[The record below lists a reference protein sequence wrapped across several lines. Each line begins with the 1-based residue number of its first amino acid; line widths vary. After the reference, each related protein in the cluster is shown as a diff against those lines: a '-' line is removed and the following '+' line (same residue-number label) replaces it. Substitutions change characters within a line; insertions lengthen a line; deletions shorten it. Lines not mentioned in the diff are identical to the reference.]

1 MLKCP
6 IHELPGNV
14 IIDNFYARLSFQ
26 DKTLLDTSCSGSFT
40 RNKEEFKRDL
50 LDRIQ
55 ENTEGWENDKDRE
68 SGIIYD
74 YKCIE
79 AFMDTDKFRNM
90 SATYGL
96 DSQVAANLYKAF
108 ASHYELPKKNFDKYH
123 EPYKDKIDSSINKCV
138 VVETADHVIPEA
150 YIEKTPFPAKMKEY
164 SVINSA
170 VHKSEKKPI
179 EPEEQIKVEP
189 AVAIVKDLVTE
200 NVEDGH
206 IIFCEDA
213 SNIVSHPNKPK
224 QVSVPMLSVRI
235 GDHCYYGLCDIGASV
250 SAIPYELYTEIMH
263 EIDSCELE
271 DIDVV
276 IQLANRETISPIG
289 IVRDVEVL
297 CDCKKEKILTKFA
310 GESYEFNFSKFT
322 KTPYKADLPSDDF
335 KMEQCASIVLVPNNP
350 LQQHLEDSES
360 EVFRKERDELEE
372 IFLRQPIL
380 KHDLPV
386 EDLGTTPPPKEDP
399 VFDLKPLPDNLKYA
413 HIDDKK
419 IYPVIISSKLT
430 EFEEERLLEILKK
443 HRGAIG
449 YTLDDLKGISP
460 SICQHA
466 INMEDDAKPVV
477 EHQRRLIPKMKEV
490 VRNEVLRLLEAGII
504 YPIAD
509 SRWVSPVHCVPKK
522 GGMTVVPN
530 DNDELIPQRVVV
542 GYRMCIDFRKVNK
555 VTKKDH
561 YPLPFIDQMLERLS
575 KNTHFCFLDGY
586 SGFSQIA
593 VKTKD
598 QEKTTFTCPY
608 GTYAYRRMP
617 FGLCNAPATFQ
628 RCMSAIFH
636 GFCESIVEVFMDDFS
651 VYGNSFDSCLRN
663 LDKVLQ
669 RCEETNLVLNWE
681 KCHFMVNEGIVLG
694 HKISERG
701 IEVDRAKV
709 EAIEKMPYPR
719 DVKGIRSVLGHAG
732 FYRRFIKDFSKISKP
747 LTNLLQKD
755 VPFVFDDDCKE
766 AFETLKKALTTAP
779 IVEPPDWNL
788 PFEIMCDA
796 SDFAVGAVLGQRV
809 DKKLN
814 VIHYASKTLDAAQ
827 RNYATTEKEL
837 LAVVFACDKFRSYIV
852 DSKVTIHTDHAA
864 IRYLMTK
871 KDAKPRLIRW
881 VLLLQEF
888 DLHIVDRKG
897 ADNPVADNLSRL
909 ENIAYDPV
917 PVNDSFP
924 NEQLAVIKYLPPT
937 FSAQQRRK
945 FFYDLR
951 HYFWDDPHL
960 YKEGVDGIMRRCV
973 PEYEQQEILSKCH
986 GSAYGGHHAGERTAQ
1001 KVLQSGF
1008 YWPTLFKDARKF
1020 ILSCDECQ
1028 RVGNISRRNE
1038 MPMNYT
1044 LVIEPFDCWGF
1055 DFMGPFPSSEG
1066 NTHIL
1071 VAVDYVTKWVEA
1083 IPTKSADGETSLRML
1098 LDIIFP
1104 RFGVPRYI
1112 MTDGGSHFIHG
1123 GFRKTLAR
1131 FFAGKLLSKWEGPYV
1146 VEEVICFGSRAI
1158 MSSSETPKDSS
1169 SKDVGNLYME
1179 ELRMHPKELLLVEGE
1194 LQIKDVQG
1202 PKGEGSLEDRM
1213 EKLEQEVFKYKKMA
1227 EREVDIFHR
1236 IVSELIAE
1244 HEKETAKL
1252 WGDILSLHDT
1262 TNKLQAQLYDVQN
1275 QNCIAMDEVRK
1286 KLFSI
1291 SLSGKAAHW
1300 YKLLDNGD
1308 SLEWNDIVPRFY
1320 SKFYPPS
1327 EIHKDR
1333 NRIYNFWPHDGE
1345 SIAQAWGRLK
1355 SLMLKCPIH
1364 ELPGNVI
1371 IDNFYARLSF
1381 QDKTLLDTSCSGS
1394 FTRNK
1399 EEFKRDL
1406 LDRIQEN
1413 TEGWEND
1420 KDRESGIIYDYKCIE
1435 AFMDTD
1441 KFRNMSATYGL
1452 DSQVAA
1458 NLYKAFASHYELPK
1472 KNFDK
1477 YHEPYKDKIDSSI
1490 NKCVVVETA
1499 DHVIPEA
1506 YIEKTPF
1513 PAKMKEYSVIN
1524 SAVHKSEKKPIEP
1537 EEQIKVEP
1545 AVAIVKDLVTEN
1557 VEDGHIIF
1565 CEDASNIVSHPNKP
1579 KQVSVPMLSVRIGD
1593 HCYYG
1598 LCDIGASVS
1607 AIPYELYTEIMH
1619 EIDSCE
1625 LEDIDVVIQLANRET
1640 ISPIG
1645 IVRDVEVL
1653 CDCKKEKIL
1662 TKFAGESY
1670 EFNFSKFTKTPYKAD
1685 LPSDDFKMEQCAS
1698 IVLVPNNPLQQHLE
1712 DSESEVFRKERDE
1725 LEEIFLRQPILKHD
1739 LPVEDLGTTPPPKE
1753 DPVFDLKP
1761 LPDNLKYAHIDDKKI
1776 YPVIISS
1783 KLTEFEEERLL
1794 EILKKHRGAIGY
1806 TLDDL
1811 KGISPSICQHAI
1823 NMEDDAKPVVEPQ
1836 RRLIPKMKEV
1846 VRNEVLRLL
1855 EAGIIYPIA
1864 DSRWVSPVHCVPKKG
1879 GMTVVPNDNDELIPQ
1894 RVVVGRFIKDFSKI
1908 SKPLTNLL
1916 QKDVPFVFDD
1926 DCKEAFETLKKALT
1940 TAPIV
1945 EPPDWNLPFE
1955 IMCDA
1960 SDFAVGAVLGQ
1971 RVDKKL
1977 NVIHYASKTL
1987 DAAQRNYATTEKE
2000 LLAVVFACDKFRSYI
2015 VDSKVTIHT
2024 DHAAIRYLM
2033 TKKDAK
2039 PRLIR
2044 WVLLLQEF
2052 DLHIVDRKGADNPV
2066 ADNLSRLENIAY
2078 DPVPVNDSFP
2088 NEQLAVIKVS
2098 SRDSPWICF
2107 GSRAIM
2113 SSSETP
2119 KDSSCKDVGNLYMEE
2134 LRMHPKELLL
2144 VEGELQIKDVQ
2155 GPKGEGSLEDRMEK
2169 LEQEVFKY
2177 KKMAEREV
2185 DIFHRI
2191 VSELIAEHEKE
2202 TAKLWGDILSLHD
2215 TTNKLQAQLYDV
2227 QNQNCEYENRFKYI
2241 SRAASFRIPETKMS
2255 FLDGEPL
2262 PWKFD
2267 DGSSSPPS
2275 PQE

>member
-1 MLKCP
+1 MPSSRKPKRGTSKSHSRLCGAENTREKRALRRAGIRRGNSLPEGEIDAIVTVIELDIISITITIIFIIITAVSTAAPRHRCSNLVADACKGYNHNESFIETACQHLLLLVGIDILTYRRYCDTPPILVGHQDYFLAPLPGSEALLRSSLECLFGKSTTTAKVVDEAPGIAMDEVRKKLFSVSLSGKAAHWYKLLDNGDSLEWNDIVPRFYSKFYPPSEIHKDRNRIYNFWPHEGESIAQAWGRLKSLMLKCP
-6 IHELPGNV
+6 IHELPGNI

-50 LDRIQ
+50 LNRIQ

-68 SGIIYD
+68 SGINYD

-138 VVETADHVIPEA
+138 VVETVDHVIPEA

-189 AVAIVKDLVTE
+189 AVAIVKDLVTK

-213 SNIVSHPNKPK
+213 SNIVSHPNKSRK
-224 QVSVPMLSVRI
+224 ASVPMLSVRI
-235 GDHCYYGLCDIGASV
+235 GDHCYYGLCDIGASI

-263 EIDSCELE
+263 EIGSCELE

-276 IQLANRETISPIG
+276 IRLANRETISPIG
-289 IVRDVEVL
+289 IIRDVEVL

-322 KTPYKADLPSDDF
+322 KTPYKIDSPNSDF
-335 KMEQCASIVLVPNNP
+335 KVEQCASIALAPSNP
-350 LQQHLEDSES
+350 LQQHLENSES
-360 EVFRKERDELEE
+360 EVFREERDELDE

-419 IYPVIISSKLT
+419 IYPVIISSKLS

-477 EHQRRLIPKMKEV
+477 EPQRRLIPKMKDV

-542 GYRMCIDFRKVNK
+542 GYRMCIDYRKVNK

-636 GFCESIVEVFMDDFS
+636 GFCESIVE
-651 VYGNSFDSCLRN
+651 
-663 LDKVLQ
+663 

-924 NEQLAVIKYLPPT
+924 NEQLAVIKV
-937 FSAQQRRK
+937 S
-945 FFYDLR
+945 
-951 HYFWDDPHL
+951 
-960 YKEGVDGIMRRCV
+960 
-973 PEYEQQEILSKCH
+973 
-986 GSAYGGHHAGERTAQ
+986 
-1001 KVLQSGF
+1001 
-1008 YWPTLFKDARKF
+1008 
-1020 ILSCDECQ
+1020 
-1028 RVGNISRRNE
+1028 SRDS
-1038 MPMNYT
+1038 P
-1044 LVIEPFDCWGF
+1044 W
-1055 DFMGPFPSSEG
+1055 
-1066 NTHIL
+1066 
-1071 VAVDYVTKWVEA
+1071 
-1083 IPTKSADGETSLRML
+1083 
-1098 LDIIFP
+1098 
-1104 RFGVPRYI
+1104 
-1112 MTDGGSHFIHG
+1112 
-1123 GFRKTLAR
+1123 
-1131 FFAGKLLSKWEGPYV
+1131 
-1146 VEEVICFGSRAI
+1146 ICFGSRGV

-1169 SKDVGNLYME
+1169 CKDFDNLYMD
-1179 ELRMHPKELLLVEGE
+1179 ELRMHPKELLLVDGE

-1213 EKLEQEVFKYKKMA
+1213 EKLEQEMTEGARRGRGEEPLWAQTTGRRGPRPGRATLCSGAPQPLSPPFLRVLLRP
-1227 EREVDIFHR
+1227 ENLSHR
-1236 IVSELIAE
+1236 ILTKGYSRLCGAENTREKRALRRAGIRRGNSLPEGEIDAIAIVIE
-1244 HEKETAKL
+1244 RDIISIIIIIISTIYTA
-1252 WGDILSLHDT
+1252 IT
-1262 TNKLQAQLYDVQN
+1262 TAAPRISMN
-1275 QNCIAMDEVRK
+1275 EVRK
-1286 KLFSI
+1286 KLFTI

-1300 YKLLDNGD
+1300 YKLLKNGD
-1308 SLEWNDIVPRFY
+1308 SIDWEDIVPLFY

-1394 FTRNK
+1394 FTRKN

-1452 DSQVAA
+1452 DSQVVA

-1477 YHEPYKDKIDSSI
+1477 YHEPYKDKIDSSV
-1490 NKCVVVETA
+1490 NKCVVIETV
-1499 DHVIPEA
+1499 DNVIPEA

-1513 PAKMKEYSVIN
+1513 PAKMKEYSVIS
-1524 SAVHKSEKKPIEP
+1524 SAVNKSEKKPKEP
-1537 EEQIKVEP
+1537 EEQIKIEP

-1619 EIDSCE
+1619 EIGSCE
-1625 LEDIDVVIQLANRET
+1625 LEDIDVVIHLANRET

-1653 CDCKKEKIL
+1653 CGKI
-1662 TKFAGESY
+1662 KY
-1670 EFNFSKFTKTPYKAD
+1670 PAD
-1685 LPSDDFKMEQCAS
+1685 FL
-1698 IVLVPNNPLQQHLE
+1698 QHLE
-1712 DSESEVFRKERDE
+1712 NSESEAFRKERDE

-1783 KLTEFEEERLL
+1783 KLSEIEEERCMS
-1794 EILKKHRGAIGY
+1794 AIFHGFCE
-1806 TLDDL
+1806 
-1811 KGISPSICQHAI
+1811 SI
-1823 NMEDDAKPVVEPQ
+1823 VEVF
-1836 RRLIPKMKEV
+1836 M
-1846 VRNEVLRLL
+1846 
-1855 EAGIIYPIA
+1855 
-1864 DSRWVSPVHCVPKKG
+1864 D
-1879 GMTVVPNDNDELIPQ
+1879 
-1894 RVVVGRFIKDFSKI
+1894 DFSVYGNSFDNCLRNLDKVLQRCEETNLVLNWEKCHFMVNEGIVLGHKI
-1908 SKPLTNLL
+1908 SERGIEVDRAKVEAIEKMPYPR
-1916 QKDVPFVFDD
+1916 DV
-1926 DCKEAFETLKKALT
+1926 K
-1940 TAPIV
+1940 
-1945 EPPDWNLPFE
+1945 
-1955 IMCDA
+1955 
-1960 SDFAVGAVLGQ
+1960 
-1971 RVDKKL
+1971 
-1977 NVIHYASKTL
+1977 
-1987 DAAQRNYATTEKE
+1987 
-2000 LLAVVFACDKFRSYI
+2000 
-2015 VDSKVTIHT
+2015 
-2024 DHAAIRYLM
+2024 
-2033 TKKDAK
+2033 
-2039 PRLIR
+2039 
-2044 WVLLLQEF
+2044 
-2052 DLHIVDRKGADNPV
+2052 DRKGADNPV

-2088 NEQLAVIKVS
+2088 NEQLAVIKFRSAMVS
-2098 SRDSPWICF
+2098 KNKGKEFPEEDNQDLGRKEEDKDVKEEDEEEVDEDSRTHPRATIASIKVVDNPFSANKSARIRTGGAVPRHYLAPKSSLSGTHQPFHNLIFNNQIEGTPKAALPSQWDIDRSNTAGEKEPEAEEWGNNSKSWDSP
-2107 GSRAIM
+2107 SDRLLNRVEHN
-2113 SSSETP
+2113 SEMIR
-2119 KDSSCKDVGNLYMEE
+2119 NLIY
-2134 LRMHPKELLL
+2134 RID
-2144 VEGELQIKDVQ
+2144 ELQELI
-2155 GPKGEGSLEDRMEK
+2155 EK
-2169 LEQEVFKY
+2169 LV
-2177 KKMAEREV
+2177 R
-2185 DIFHRI
+2185 
-2191 VSELIAEHEKE
+2191 
-2202 TAKLWGDILSLHD
+2202 
-2215 TTNKLQAQLYDV
+2215 N
-2227 QNQNCEYENRFKYI
+2227 
-2241 SRAASFRIPETKMS
+2241 
-2255 FLDGEPL
+2255 
-2262 PWKFD
+2262 
-2267 DGSSSPPS
+2267 SSPPS
-2275 PQE
+2275 PKE

>member
-40 RNKEEFKRDL
+40 RKNEEFKRDL

-96 DSQVAANLYKAF
+96 DSQVVANLYKAF

-123 EPYKDKIDSSINKCV
+123 EPYKDKIDSSVNKCV
-138 VVETADHVIPEA
+138 VIETVDNVIPEA

-164 SVINSA
+164 SVISSA
-170 VHKSEKKPI
+170 VNKSEKKPK
-179 EPEEQIKVEP
+179 EPEEQIKIEP

-213 SNIVSHPNKPK
+213 SNIVSHPNKSK

-263 EIDSCELE
+263 EIGSCELE

-276 IQLANRETISPIG
+276 IHLANRETISPIG

-297 CDCKKEKILTKFA
+297 CGKIK
-310 GESYEFNFSKFT
+310 Y
-322 KTPYKADLPSDDF
+322 PADFL
-335 KMEQCASIVLVPNNP
+335 
-350 LQQHLEDSES
+350 QHLENSES
-360 EVFRKERDELEE
+360 EAFRKERDELEE

-419 IYPVIISSKLT
+419 IYPVIISSKLS
-430 EFEEERLLEILKK
+430 EIEEERLLEILKK

-490 VRNEVLRLLEAGII
+490 VRNEVLKLLEAGII

-530 DNDELIPQRVVV
+530 DNDELIPQRIVV

-593 VKTKD
+593 VKAKD

-651 VYGNSFDSCLRN
+651 VYGNSFDNCLRN

-779 IVEPPDWNL
+779 VVEPPDWNL

-837 LAVVFACDKFRSYIV
+837 LAVVFACDKFRPYIV

-888 DLHIVDRKG
+888 DLHIIDRKG

-924 NEQLAVIKYLPPT
+924 NEQLAVIK
-937 FSAQQRRK
+937 QRRK

-973 PEYEQQEILSKCH
+973 PEYEQQEILNKCH
-986 GSAYGGHHAGERTAQ
+986 GSVYGGHHAGDRTAQ

-1028 RVGNISRRNE
+1028 RV
-1038 MPMNYT
+1038 
-1044 LVIEPFDCWGF
+1044 D
-1055 DFMGPFPSSEG
+1055 
-1066 NTHIL
+1066 
-1071 VAVDYVTKWVEA
+1071 A
-1083 IPTKSADGETSLRML
+1083 IPTRSADGETSIKML
-1098 LDIIFP
+1098 VDIIFP

-1123 GFRKTLAR
+1123 GFRKTLAKYGINHRIASAYHPQTSGQVELSNREIKAILGKTVNKSRKNWPSKLKEALWAYRTAYKNPMGMSPYKMVYGKACHLPLELEHKAYWAVRELNKDPKLAGNKRLLQLSSLDEWRNEAYENAKLFKEKVKKWHDRRIIKREFNVGDQVLLYRSRLR

-1146 VEEVICFGSRAI
+1146 VEEVICFGSRSI
-1158 MSSSETPKDSS
+1158 MSSSGTQKDSFFE
-1169 SKDVGNLYME
+1169 DVVNPYMN
-1179 ELRMHPKELLLVEGE
+1179 ELKMHPKELQLVDGE

-1213 EKLEQEVFKYKKMA
+1213 EKLEQEVFNYKKMA
-1227 EREVDIFHR
+1227 EREVDIFHK
-1236 IVSELIAE
+1236 IVSELIDG
-1244 HEKETAKL
+1244 HKKETAKL
-1252 WGDILSLHDT
+1252 WDDIFSLHDT
-1262 TNKLQAQLYDVQN
+1262 TNKLQAQLYDVHN
-1275 QNCIAMDEVRK
+1275 QNCEYENRGWPRHPVLWGPRPFRLLFFAYSFVRKPKPQGDLTKGYSRLCGAENTREKRALRRAGIRRGNSLPEGEIDAIAIVIERDIISIIIIIISTIYTIITTAAPRHRCSNSDDGGSQKGEEGTQGGPRPQADAAHGLAAPPCGVGAPQPLSPPFLRVLLRPENLSHGGNLTKSYSRLCGAEDTREKRALRRAGIRRGNSLPEEIDAIAIVIELDIISIIIIIISTIYTAITTAAPHHRCNNLGIAMNEVRK
-1286 KLFSI
+1286 KLFTI

-1300 YKLLDNGD
+1300 YKLLKNGD
-1308 SLEWNDIVPRFY
+1308 SIDWEDIVPLFY

-1364 ELPGNVI
+1364 ELHGNVI

-1452 DSQVAA
+1452 DSQVVA

-1477 YHEPYKDKIDSSI
+1477 YHEPYKDKVDSSV
-1490 NKCVVVETA
+1490 NKCVVIETV
-1499 DHVIPEA
+1499 DNVIPEA

-1513 PAKMKEYSVIN
+1513 PAKMKEYSVIS
-1524 SAVHKSEKKPIEP
+1524 SAINKSEKKPKEP

-1653 CDCKKEKIL
+1653 CGKIKYPADFLVLGSAASDHCPIIFGRPFLNTCGAIIDCKKEKIL
-1662 TKFAGESY
+1662 TRFAGEPY

-1685 LPSDDFKMEQCAS
+1685 LPSNDFKMEQCAS

-1712 DSESEVFRKERDE
+1712 NSESEAFRKERD
-1725 LEEIFLRQPILKHD
+1725 
-1739 LPVEDLGTTPPPKE
+1739 
-1753 DPVFDLKP
+1753 
-1761 LPDNLKYAHIDDKKI
+1761 
-1776 YPVIISS
+1776 
-1783 KLTEFEEERLL
+1783 
-1794 EILKKHRGAIGY
+1794 
-1806 TLDDL
+1806 
-1811 KGISPSICQHAI
+1811 
-1823 NMEDDAKPVVEPQ
+1823 
-1836 RRLIPKMKEV
+1836 
-1846 VRNEVLRLL
+1846 
-1855 EAGIIYPIA
+1855 
-1864 DSRWVSPVHCVPKKG
+1864 
-1879 GMTVVPNDNDELIPQ
+1879 
-1894 RVVVGRFIKDFSKI
+1894 
-1908 SKPLTNLL
+1908 
-1916 QKDVPFVFDD
+1916 
-1926 DCKEAFETLKKALT
+1926 
-1940 TAPIV
+1940 
-1945 EPPDWNLPFE
+1945 
-1955 IMCDA
+1955 
-1960 SDFAVGAVLGQ
+1960 
-1971 RVDKKL
+1971 
-1977 NVIHYASKTL
+1977 
-1987 DAAQRNYATTEKE
+1987 
-2000 LLAVVFACDKFRSYI
+2000 
-2015 VDSKVTIHT
+2015 
-2024 DHAAIRYLM
+2024 
-2033 TKKDAK
+2033 
-2039 PRLIR
+2039 
-2044 WVLLLQEF
+2044 
-2052 DLHIVDRKGADNPV
+2052 
-2066 ADNLSRLENIAY
+2066 
-2078 DPVPVNDSFP
+2078 
-2088 NEQLAVIKVS
+2088 
-2098 SRDSPWICF
+2098 
-2107 GSRAIM
+2107 
-2113 SSSETP
+2113 
-2119 KDSSCKDVGNLYMEE
+2119 
-2134 LRMHPKELLL
+2134 
-2144 VEGELQIKDVQ
+2144 
-2155 GPKGEGSLEDRMEK
+2155 
-2169 LEQEVFKY
+2169 
-2177 KKMAEREV
+2177 
-2185 DIFHRI
+2185 
-2191 VSELIAEHEKE
+2191 
-2202 TAKLWGDILSLHD
+2202 
-2215 TTNKLQAQLYDV
+2215 
-2227 QNQNCEYENRFKYI
+2227 
-2241 SRAASFRIPETKMS
+2241 
-2255 FLDGEPL
+2255 
-2262 PWKFD
+2262 
-2267 DGSSSPPS
+2267 
-2275 PQE
+2275 

>member
-1 MLKCP
+1 MAEEPIKYEDLPPEHKKKYDELKATFEPISSALSRRPVRTGSSSKGSNPKSLVNTLERVALNVVQEIMKHKYSPSGPALGTHQGEVPLYTRPPLQHTFAAPQQQGSPAYVVYKVGGDPGDYQFLYEPPKEIPHGYVCTYVPDCNNWMTQVTAGRTATAGGVAGAGSSSGADVEKQAWLAKYATSTSHERSTSAAPTVDEITAIMRDQFGILPKKRMIGYSKPYPNEYDLIPLPPKYRLPDFTKFSGSEGTSSIEHVSRYLAQLGMVSASDELRVRGYLTKSYSRLCGAENTREKRALRRAGIHRGNSLPEGEIDAIAIVIELDIISIIIIIISTIYTVITTAAPRHRCIAMNEVRKKLFTISLSGKAAHWYKLLKNGDSIDWEDIVPLFYSKFYPPSEIHKDRNRIYNFWPHDGESIAQAWGRLKSLMLKCP

-79 AFMDTDKFRNM
+79 AFMNTDKFRNM

-138 VVETADHVIPEA
+138 VVETADRVIPEA

-164 SVINSA
+164 SVISSA
-170 VHKSEKKPI
+170 VNKSEKKPI

-263 EIDSCELE
+263 EIGSCELE

-297 CDCKKEKILTKFA
+297 CGKIKYPADFLVLGSAASDYCPIIFGRPFLNTCGAIIDCKKEKILTKFA
-310 GESYEFNFSKFT
+310 GEPYEFNFSKFT
-322 KTPYKADLPSDDF
+322 KTPYKADLPSNDF

-350 LQQHLEDSES
+350 LQQHLENSES
-360 EVFRKERDELEE
+360 EAFRKERDELEE

-419 IYPVIISSKLT
+419 IYPVIISSKLS
-430 EFEEERLLEILKK
+430 EIEEERLLEILKK

-490 VRNEVLRLLEAGII
+490 VRNEVLKLLEAGII

-593 VKTKD
+593 VKAKD

-651 VYGNSFDSCLRN
+651 VYGNSFDNCLRN

-779 IVEPPDWNL
+779 VVEPPDWNL

-837 LAVVFACDKFRSYIV
+837 LAVVFACDKFRPYIV

-888 DLHIVDRKG
+888 DLHIIDRKG

-924 NEQLAVIKYLPPT
+924 NEQLAVIKGVLPP
-937 FSAQQRRK
+937 AL
-945 FFYDLR
+945 DLDS
-951 HYFWDDPHL
+951 FP
-960 YKEGVDGIMRRCV
+960 CV
-973 PEYEQQEILSKCH
+973 EEAIRVADEFCDQYRALKREVEILQ
-986 GSAYGGHHAGERTAQ
+986 E
-1001 KVLQSGF
+1001 
-1008 YWPTLFKDARKF
+1008 
-1020 ILSCDECQ
+1020 ENQ
-1028 RVGNISRRNE
+1028 RLR
-1038 MPMNYT
+1038 
-1044 LVIEPFDCWGF
+1044 
-1055 DFMGPFPSSEG
+1055 
-1066 NTHIL
+1066 
-1071 VAVDYVTKWVEA
+1071 
-1083 IPTKSADGETSLRML
+1083 RML
-1098 LDIIFP
+1098 EYYSIPSTRPSPPHSDNNESLQ
-1104 RFGVPRYI
+1104 V
-1112 MTDGGSHFIHG
+1112 
-1123 GFRKTLAR
+1123 
-1131 FFAGKLLSKWEGPYV
+1131 
-1146 VEEVICFGSRAI
+1146 
-1158 MSSSETPKDSS
+1158 
-1169 SKDVGNLYME
+1169 
-1179 ELRMHPKELLLVEGE
+1179 LV
-1194 LQIKDVQG
+1194 QNCKI
-1202 PKGEGSLEDRM
+1202 
-1213 EKLEQEVFKYKKMA
+1213 EKLKLKEILMK
-1227 EREVDIFHR
+1227 RE
-1236 IVSELIAE
+1236 
-1244 HEKETAKL
+1244 K
-1252 WGDILSLHDT
+1252 
-1262 TNKLQAQLYDVQN
+1262 N
-1275 QNCIAMDEVRK
+1275 
-1286 KLFSI
+1286 
-1291 SLSGKAAHW
+1291 
-1300 YKLLDNGD
+1300 
-1308 SLEWNDIVPRFY
+1308 
-1320 SKFYPPS
+1320 PS
-1327 EIHKDR
+1327 
-1333 NRIYNFWPHDGE
+1333 
-1345 SIAQAWGRLK
+1345 
-1355 SLMLKCPIH
+1355 
-1364 ELPGNVI
+1364 
-1371 IDNFYARLSF
+1371 
-1381 QDKTLLDTSCSGS
+1381 
-1394 FTRNK
+1394 
-1399 EEFKRDL
+1399 
-1406 LDRIQEN
+1406 
-1413 TEGWEND
+1413 
-1420 KDRESGIIYDYKCIE
+1420 
-1435 AFMDTD
+1435 
-1441 KFRNMSATYGL
+1441 
-1452 DSQVAA
+1452 
-1458 NLYKAFASHYELPK
+1458 
-1472 KNFDK
+1472 
-1477 YHEPYKDKIDSSI
+1477 
-1490 NKCVVVETA
+1490 
-1499 DHVIPEA
+1499 
-1506 YIEKTPF
+1506 
-1513 PAKMKEYSVIN
+1513 
-1524 SAVHKSEKKPIEP
+1524 
-1537 EEQIKVEP
+1537 
-1545 AVAIVKDLVTEN
+1545 
-1557 VEDGHIIF
+1557 
-1565 CEDASNIVSHPNKP
+1565 
-1579 KQVSVPMLSVRIGD
+1579 
-1593 HCYYG
+1593 
-1598 LCDIGASVS
+1598 
-1607 AIPYELYTEIMH
+1607 
-1619 EIDSCE
+1619 
-1625 LEDIDVVIQLANRET
+1625 
-1640 ISPIG
+1640 
-1645 IVRDVEVL
+1645 
-1653 CDCKKEKIL
+1653 
-1662 TKFAGESY
+1662 
-1670 EFNFSKFTKTPYKAD
+1670 
-1685 LPSDDFKMEQCAS
+1685 PS
-1698 IVLVPNNPLQQHLE
+1698 
-1712 DSESEVFRKERDE
+1712 
-1725 LEEIFLRQPILKHD
+1725 
-1739 LPVEDLGTTPPPKE
+1739 PPKE
-1753 DPVFDLKP
+1753 
-1761 LPDNLKYAHIDDKKI
+1761 
-1776 YPVIISS
+1776 
-1783 KLTEFEEERLL
+1783 
-1794 EILKKHRGAIGY
+1794 
-1806 TLDDL
+1806 
-1811 KGISPSICQHAI
+1811 
-1823 NMEDDAKPVVEPQ
+1823 
-1836 RRLIPKMKEV
+1836 
-1846 VRNEVLRLL
+1846 
-1855 EAGIIYPIA
+1855 
-1864 DSRWVSPVHCVPKKG
+1864 
-1879 GMTVVPNDNDELIPQ
+1879 
-1894 RVVVGRFIKDFSKI
+1894 
-1908 SKPLTNLL
+1908 
-1916 QKDVPFVFDD
+1916 
-1926 DCKEAFETLKKALT
+1926 
-1940 TAPIV
+1940 
-1945 EPPDWNLPFE
+1945 
-1955 IMCDA
+1955 
-1960 SDFAVGAVLGQ
+1960 
-1971 RVDKKL
+1971 
-1977 NVIHYASKTL
+1977 
-1987 DAAQRNYATTEKE
+1987 
-2000 LLAVVFACDKFRSYI
+2000 
-2015 VDSKVTIHT
+2015 
-2024 DHAAIRYLM
+2024 
-2033 TKKDAK
+2033 
-2039 PRLIR
+2039 
-2044 WVLLLQEF
+2044 
-2052 DLHIVDRKGADNPV
+2052 
-2066 ADNLSRLENIAY
+2066 
-2078 DPVPVNDSFP
+2078 
-2088 NEQLAVIKVS
+2088 
-2098 SRDSPWICF
+2098 
-2107 GSRAIM
+2107 
-2113 SSSETP
+2113 
-2119 KDSSCKDVGNLYMEE
+2119 
-2134 LRMHPKELLL
+2134 
-2144 VEGELQIKDVQ
+2144 
-2155 GPKGEGSLEDRMEK
+2155 
-2169 LEQEVFKY
+2169 
-2177 KKMAEREV
+2177 
-2185 DIFHRI
+2185 
-2191 VSELIAEHEKE
+2191 
-2202 TAKLWGDILSLHD
+2202 
-2215 TTNKLQAQLYDV
+2215 
-2227 QNQNCEYENRFKYI
+2227 
-2241 SRAASFRIPETKMS
+2241 
-2255 FLDGEPL
+2255 
-2262 PWKFD
+2262 
-2267 DGSSSPPS
+2267 
-2275 PQE
+2275 